1 MDATASSSI
10 PKAFSPTTGLPGLDA
25 VLHGVQR
32 GDNIVWQI
40 ESLDEYQSLVTRY
53 AAAASA
59 QQRRLVYFRF
69 AEHWPLLAE
78 STGVEIH
85 YPRPTD
91 GFDAFVDQ
99 VHSVIEAAGRETM
112 YVFDCISDLAEA
124 WQSDRMMGNFFCLT
138 CPRLFDLDTVTYFG
152 VLRNTHAPSALQ
164 MITETTQFMLDVF
177 RCHDRLYL
185 RPIKVQHRSAAAMN
199 LIHAWEAMESSEK
212 GGGETNAESGDH
224 FRPVTDSGTVSE
236 ILARSGWPGLDD
248 SPVLS
253 HWRRHFATARA
264 VAGLRR
270 AGKPDLA
277 AEAFWLDCLAK
288 LLFPSDA
295 AMSPL
300 IRHYLQL
307 DDLLAVRDRMIG
319 IGSIGGKALGMLLA
333 RAILRGD
340 APALHAQLEAHDS
353 FYVGTEVFDTF
364 LVRNGLWWI
373 RRQQRNPATFLQD
386 LDSAN
391 ARIMR
396 GDFTEATRLQF
407 EGMLDYFGEWP
418 FIVRSSSRLE
428 DQFGNGFAGQYES
441 VFCANS
447 GPREQRM
454 ADLIDAVRRVYAS
467 TLAEQALRYRQ
478 RRGLLDAHEQ
488 MALLIMRVS
497 GTAGHRYFHPHA
509 AGVGLSF
516 NPYRWNPRID
526 MQAGVVRLVAGL
538 GTRAVD
544 RTDDDYTRLIALN
557 EPELRPETNFGAIAR
572 HAQRRVDAIDLEEN
586 RVVTRAFTELL
597 DGGAEFP
604 LDLLTTCEQ
613 PGRPPFLTF
622 DGLLKQTAFVS
633 DMRTLL
639 ACLHAAYRHP
649 VEIEFSLNVQPG
661 GSYRINLLQS
671 RPMQVHSNEGLVR
684 AEPPPFVPRVIA
696 AQGAVIGPSRVVRPD
711 RIVYVTPAL
720 YGKLGQDDR
729 LTVARIIG
737 KINRVSE
744 GRTLMVLGPGR
755 WGSRDVWLGIPVAFS
770 DINNVKVLGEIVAMH
785 ENLVPDVSLGTHFI
799 NELIE
804 ADMLF
809 FALFPNQEGN
819 RIDEKAIRRQ
829 PNRLMKLLPELKKMP
844 GQWSEIIRVV
854 DVKSQSMVLYA
865 DAEQQRVN
873 VTVEAPPSTKRSK
886 A

>member
-1 MDATASSSI
+1 M
-10 PKAFSPTTGLPGLDA
+10 
-25 VLHGVQR
+25 HGVQR

-53 AAAASA
+53 AAAAFV
-59 QQRRLVYFRF
+59 QQRRLIYFRF

-78 STGVEIH
+78 KAGVEIYH
-85 YPRPTD
+85 PRPAD

-112 YVFDCISDLAEA
+112 YVFDCLSDLAEA

-152 VLRNTHAPSALQ
+152 ILRNTHALSALQ

-177 RCHDRLYL
+177 RCHDRLYI
-185 RPIKVQHRSAAAMN
+185 RPIKVQHRSATAMN
-199 LIHAWEAMESSEK
+199 LIHAWDEGKSDAP
-212 GGGETNAESGDH
+212 GDH
-224 FRPVTDSGTVSE
+224 FWPVTDSGTVSE
-236 ILARSGWPGLDD
+236 ILAGSGWQGLDD

-253 HWRRHFATARA
+253 HWRRHFADARA
-264 VAGLRR
+264 VAALRR
-270 AGKPDLA
+270 AGTPDLA
-277 AEAFWLDCLAK
+277 AEVFWLDCLAK

-300 IRHYLQL
+300 IRRYLQL

-333 RAILRGD
+333 RAILRRD

-373 RRQQRNPATFLQD
+373 RRQQRDPATFLQG
-386 LDSAN
+386 LDTAN
-391 ARIMR
+391 ARILH
-396 GDFTEATRLQF
+396 GDLTVSTRLQF

-441 VFCANS
+441 VFCANR
-447 GPREQRM
+447 GPREQRL

-467 TLAEQALRYRQ
+467 TLAEGALRYRQ

-497 GTAGHRYFHPHA
+497 GNAGHRYFHPHA

-586 RVVTRAFTELL
+586 RVVTGAFTELVA
-597 DGGAEFP
+597 GGAKFP

-613 PGRPPFLTF
+613 PGGPPFLTF
-622 DGLLKQTAFVS
+622 DGLLKKTPFVN
-633 DMRTLL
+633 DMRILL
-639 ACLHAAYRHP
+639 AALHAAYRHP

-661 GSYRINLLQS
+661 GTYRINLLQS
-671 RPMQVHSNEGLVR
+671 RPMQVHSSEGAVR
-684 AEPPPFVPRVIA
+684 ADPPPFVPKIIA
-696 AQGAVIGPSRVVRPD
+696 AQGAVIGPSRVIRPD
-711 RIVYVTPAL
+711 RIVYVTPSL
-720 YGKLGQDDR
+720 YGKLGQADR

-737 KINRVSE
+737 KINRASE
-744 GRTLMVLGPGR
+744 GRILMVLGPGR
-755 WGSRDVWLGIPVAFS
+755 WGSQDLWLGIPVAFS

-804 ADMLF
+804 ADMLY
-809 FALFPNQEGN
+809 FALFPNQAGN

-829 PNRLMKLLPELKKMP
+829 PNRLVKLLPELRQVP
-844 GQWSEIIRVV
+844 GQWSELIRVV
-854 DVKSQSMVLYA
+854 DVKAQSMILYA

-873 VTVEAPPSTKRSK
+873 VTVEAPPSARRVSRPHP
-886 A
+886 AP